1 MKGYKN
7 GRPYTS
13 PSQGVFE
20 DGALLT
26 DEPQEIQ
33 EAVLAWIKKEI
44 KPGKKALISYSS
56 YGIKHILQGD
66 TGIYLSN
73 NAMKDAMLMAGF
85 EPVDPEEGNWH
96 FCMSI
101 KSKAFDRKSRLGMKR
116 AEPHPAQVKQ
126 WEAVSNG

>member
-33 EAVLAWIKKEI
+33 EAVLAWIKKQI

-85 EPVDPEEGNWH
+85 EPVDPSEVIWH
-96 FCMSI
+96 YTLSMDCPAI
-101 KSKAFDRKSRLGMKR
+101 KTALDQFRDALRR
-116 AEPHPAQVKQ
+116 
-126 WEAVSNG
+126 

>member
-33 EAVLAWIKKEI
+33 EAVLAWIKKQI
-44 KPGKKALISYSS
+44 KPGKKPLISYSS

-85 EPVDPEEGNWH
+85 EPVDPSEVIWH
-96 FCMSI
+96 YTLSMDCPAI
-101 KSKAFDRKSRLGMKR
+101 KTALDQYREALRRKTDG
-116 AEPHPAQVKQ
+116 
-126 WEAVSNG
+126 

>member
-33 EAVLAWIKKEI
+33 EAVLAWIKKQI
-44 KPGKKALISYSS
+44 KPGKKPLISYSS
-56 YGIKHILQGD
+56 YGIKHILQED
-66 TGIYLSN
+66 TGIYLSTT
-73 NAMKDAMLMAGF
+73 AMKDAMLMAGF
-85 EPVDPEEGNWH
+85 KPVDPEEGNWH

-116 AEPHPAQVKQ
+116 AEPHPAQVKRR
-126 WEAVSNG
+126 EAVSNG